1 MSKSTSSF
9 LTKLIYFFPLQLFFV
24 HIKKNQQLLF
34 FWLILFLAIFG
45 ELGLKYG
52 IPYLFLAP
60 EYLGELSFA
69 SYFIIG
75 FAIGGFV
82 VAYNI
87 SSYIMNGFR
96 FPFLATLSKPFFK
109 YSLNNSFI
117 PSLFLACYF
126 VLAYNFL
133 SENEN
138 FTQADIFIRLLG
150 FSLGYILFTLGS
162 TLYFLATN
170 KDFEK
175 LFGKEIARVLAI
187 GSSED
192 KPAKALLQKE
202 VKKWYQ
208 NNDGKNWR
216 VETYLNGRLKLRA
229 TRKSEHYDEKMLS
242 QVFRQNHI
250 NASLFQISII
260 AAIIFLGLFRE
271 NDYFIIP
278 AGASVVL
285 LFTILLMLSSAIR
298 SWTKGWSIA
307 VIISALFLLNFAS
320 KQFSFYYESKAYGL
334 SYAKKADY
342 MNSFKTITPLKIK
355 SDLSESI
362 ERLEKWK
369 AQTGEEKPKAIFVA
383 TSGGGSRAAMWSFL
397 AMQHLDEVSDFK
409 ISKHMVLGTGSSGGM
424 IGLAYY
430 RELMLRKLTEEVD
443 FQQGFYNLGKD
454 ILNPIIFTLTVN
466 DALIRTQRFEQ
477 NGEVHWKDRGFIFE
491 KQLHENTQYVLD
503 KPLKA
508 YEEAEKNAQIP
519 SLIFTPSIINDS
531 RRLIINNLPL
541 SFLCQKSSE
550 NVDYQ
555 TLFQDNDANNI
566 NFSTILRMTASFPYV
581 MPTTSLPTEPEI
593 EVFDSGLKDNFGI
606 KTTVN
611 YIYQLRE
618 WLSENTSGI
627 VILQVKDGLKRKNTI
642 KKKSQSLT
650 HVLFN
655 PFGSLYK
662 NLFEVQQYNNAELL
676 SILQDNYK
684 GSIKLYNYELN
695 KSDENY
701 ISLSWHLQTKEK
713 EQILNS
719 ISLASNLETE
729 KQLMTLLNSNR

>member
-1 MSKSTSSF
+1 MSKSSSSF
-9 LTKLIYFFPLQLFFV
+9 LAKLIYFFPLQLFFV

-69 SYFIIG
+69 SYFIVG
-75 FAIGGFV
+75 FSIGGFV

-96 FPFLATLSKPFFK
+96 FPFLATLSNPFFK

-117 PSLFLACYF
+117 PSLFLICYF
-126 VLAYNFL
+126 TLTYNFL

-138 FTQADIFIRLLG
+138 YTQADIFIRLVG
-150 FSLGYILFTLGS
+150 FLLGYMLFIISS

-175 LFGKEIARVLAI
+175 LFGKDIAKVLAI
-187 GSSED
+187 GSTED
-192 KPAKALLQKE
+192 KPASTFLQKE
-202 VKKWYQ
+202 DKKWYQ
-208 NNDGKNWR
+208 NNDGKDWR
-216 VETYLNGRLKLRA
+216 VETYLNGRLKLKQ
-229 TRKSEHYDEKMLS
+229 TRQSDHYDEKMLS

-260 AAIIFLGLFRE
+260 ASIIFLGLFRE
-271 NDYFIIP
+271 SDYVIIP
-278 AGASVVL
+278 AGASIVL

-307 VIISALFLLNFAS
+307 VIIGSLFLINFIS
-320 KQFSFYYESKAYGL
+320 KKYSFYYESKAFGL
-334 SYAKKADY
+334 SYKEKVDYAK
-342 MNSFKTITPLKIK
+342 SFQKITPQKVNA
-355 SDLSESI
+355 DLQESI
-362 ERLEKWK
+362 QRLENWK
-369 AQTGEEKPKAIFVA
+369 AKTGKQKPIAIFVA

-397 AMQHLDEVSDFK
+397 AMKHLDEVSDFEL
-409 ISKHMVLGTGSSGGM
+409 SKHMIVGTGSSGGM

-430 RELMLRKLTEEVD
+430 RELLLRKATEQVD
-443 FQQGFYNLGKD
+443 FKKGFYNLGKD

-477 NGEVHWKDRGFIFE
+477 NGEIHWKDRGYIFE
-491 KQLHENTQYVLD
+491 KQLHEITQNVLN

-531 RRLIINNLPL
+531 RRLIVNNLPL
-541 SFLCQKSSE
+541 TFLCQKSTE
-550 NVDYQ
+550 NVDFQ
-555 TLFQDNDANNI
+555 TLLQNNDANEI

-581 MPTTSLPTEPEI
+581 MPTTSLPTDPEI

-606 KTTVN
+606 HTTVN
-611 YIYQLRE
+611 YIYQLRD
-618 WLSENTSGI
+618 WLSKNTSGI
-627 VILQVKDGLKRKNTI
+627 VILQVKDGIKQERFI
-642 KKKSQSLT
+642 KKSSQSLT

-662 NLFEVQQYNNAELL
+662 NLFEVQEYNNAELL
-676 SILQDNYK
+676 SLLQESYD
-684 GSIKLYNYELN
+684 GSIHLYNYELN

-719 ISLASNLETE
+719 ISLTSNLETE
-729 KQLMTLLNSNR
+729 RQLMSLLNAK